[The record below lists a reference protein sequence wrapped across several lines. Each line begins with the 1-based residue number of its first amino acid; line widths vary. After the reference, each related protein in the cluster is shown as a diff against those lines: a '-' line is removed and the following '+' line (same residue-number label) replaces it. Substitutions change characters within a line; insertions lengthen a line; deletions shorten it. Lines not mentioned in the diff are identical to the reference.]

1 MIFHCLIPPK
11 NIDFFGRLWYNEKH
25 NRARQRVEYVAVPA
39 VSLVNVQ
46 AGRRFFLPFAAS
58 SYHKRRGAVYCIF
71 SGVWEEKSINERG
84 TPGEKR
90 FFDQKRVNAGGLFY
104 TKTLSFEK
112 NRKSNDFHEIPKFSN
127 PLLENKG
134 KESNQFDWGL

>member
-1 MIFHCLIPPK
+1 M
-11 NIDFFGRLWYNEKH
+11 
-25 NRARQRVEYVAVPA
+25 
-39 VSLVNVQ
+39 
-46 AGRRFFLPFAAS
+46 PFAAS

-112 NRKSNDFHEIPKFSN
+112 NRKSNDFHEISKFSN

-134 KESNQFDWGL
+134 EESNQFDWGYSERIFENEKSRPQAESAYRGNKIFFVV